1 MSASLRPKAQANDR
15 TMRLRAIARS
25 PSQHDF
31 DPDEEV
37 TRPGTIPSQPEIR
50 AAGFLTTVLQ
60 SIPPHHRLIALFL
73 LLGTLLAGGYLWLSR
88 A

>member
-1 MSASLRPKAQANDR
+1 
-15 TMRLRAIARS
+15 MRLRAIARS

-37 TRPGTIPSQPEIR
+37 TRPGTIPSQPEAR

-60 SIPPHHRLIALFL
+60 AIPPHHRLVALFL

-88 A
+88 V